1 MREEKTPLVK
11 KRDQNSIPDMYVS
24 EAALMF
30 NLAIL
35 WSNIH

>member
-11 KRDQNSIPDMYVS
+11 KIDQNSIPDLCVS
-24 EAALMF
+24 EAALML